1 MGLRG
6 FIKLFAVFG
15 TLLALFSNLFIYTY
29 PSIHPGR
36 CSWARTKN
44 DKFVDVSLP
53 KGLSTTNKVKITV
66 QNYFNDLF
74 GYTENTEDSA
84 VEDIHFMAFGDP
96 QIKGIFKNTP
106 YNTRLDIFGNDYYL
120 GHIYSMMK
128 KRLKPSHVAVLGDLF
143 SSQWIG
149 DSEFYNRTYRYMDR
163 IFQRDTTEI
172 VNIKE
177 NHHDEEGQYKT
188 DWKAW
193 GDQFKEY
200 YENNMTFPFG
210 YSDVYSWNP
219 NQENFL
225 FINISGNHDCGY
237 SGDATYQHMSRY
249 YDMFGKD
256 NYWIEYDTNTDHP
269 WRIVVL
275 NSLLLDGPPL
285 QQEFVDATWEFLYQ
299 LFERRFEGNTILLSH
314 VPFYK
319 EEGLCVDGPEFR
331 YYPEVFEREPYKANL
346 LRSQNHQSKETSEKV
361 LNLVFDNDKP
371 GIVLTGHDHE
381 GCETIYNKFKNG
393 TWEATRKP
401 VYEDTLAHIQEV
413 TVRAMMGEFYGNT
426 GLITGHFNKS
436 LKTWEWKFSLCPF
449 AIQHVWWIAKVSALI
464 SGFLWSFIVL
474 LN

>member
-1 MGLRG
+1 M
-6 FIKLFAVFG
+6 
-15 TLLALFSNLFIYTY
+15 
-29 PSIHPGR
+29 
-36 CSWARTKN
+36 
-44 DKFVDVSLP
+44 
-53 KGLSTTNKVKITV
+53 
-66 QNYFNDLF
+66 
-74 GYTENTEDSA
+74 
-84 VEDIHFMAFGDP
+84 
-96 QIKGIFKNTP
+96 
-106 YNTRLDIFGNDYYL
+106 
-120 GHIYSMMK
+120 
-128 KRLKPSHVAVLGDLF
+128 
-143 SSQWIG
+143 
-149 DSEFYNRTYRYMDR
+149 
-163 IFQRDTTEI
+163 
-172 VNIKE
+172 
-177 NHHDEEGQYKT
+177 
-188 DWKAW
+188 
-193 GDQFKEY
+193 
-200 YENNMTFPFG
+200 
-210 YSDVYSWNP
+210 
-219 NQENFL
+219 
-225 FINISGNHDCGY
+225 
-237 SGDATYQHMSRY
+237 
-249 YDMFGKD
+249 
-256 NYWIEYDTNTDHP
+256 IEYDTNTDHP

-346 LRSQNHQSKETSEKV
+346 LRSQNHLSKETSEKV